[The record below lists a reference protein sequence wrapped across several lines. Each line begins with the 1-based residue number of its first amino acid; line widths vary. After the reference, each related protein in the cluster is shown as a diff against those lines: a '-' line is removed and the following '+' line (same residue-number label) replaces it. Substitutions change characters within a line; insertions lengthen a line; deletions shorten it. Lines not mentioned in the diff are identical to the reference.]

1 MEESWDGEEQETL
14 YEHQRWV
21 VDPGQAIVRIDKF
34 LSNRM
39 EQTSRNRIQ
48 KAADAGFLFVN
59 QKPVKSNYRIKPGDT
74 ISLSFPTPPFSGELQ
89 AEDLPLHILFED
101 EHLMVINK
109 AAGMVV
115 HPGVGNHSGTLVNA
129 LLHHFRQLPGKEAE
143 RPGLVHRLDKD
154 TSGVMVVAKTDEAM
168 THLARQ
174 FFERS
179 SRRRYLA
186 MVWGIPDPAEGSIQG
201 HIGRDPK
208 NRQHFT
214 VFPDG
219 RDGKHAVTHYSVVEP
234 LGYVSLIHC
243 RLETGRT
250 HQIRVHMRHIGHP
263 LFNDPFYG
271 GDAVLRGENS
281 GSYKSFVQ
289 NSFACIPGQALHAEM
304 LGFQHPH
311 SGEMLEFTAA
321 PPLGLQELI
330 DRWRQFLGR
339 QG

>member
-1 MEESWDGEEQETL
+1 MEESWDEDEQETL

-48 KAADAGFLFVN
+48 KAADAGFLFAN
-59 QKPVKSNYRIKPGDT
+59 EKPVKSNYRIKPGE
-74 ISLSFPTPPFSGELQ
+74 IVSLSFPTPPFSGKLQ
-89 AEDLPLHILFED
+89 AEDLPLHILYED
-101 EHLMVINK
+101 AHLMVINK

-129 LLHHFRQLPGKEAE
+129 LLHHFRQLPGQSAE

-154 TSGVMVVAKTDEAM
+154 TSGVMVIAKTEEAM

-186 MVWGIPDPAEGSIQG
+186 LVWGTPNPPQGSVQG

-208 NRQHFT
+208 NRQHYT
-214 VFPDG
+214 VFADG
-219 RDGKHAVTHYSVVEP
+219 SEGKHALTHYSVIEP

-250 HQIRVHMRHIGHP
+250 HQIRVHMKHIGHP

-271 GDAVLRGENS
+271 GNAVLRGENS
-281 GSYKSFVQ
+281 GSYKSYVQ

-304 LGFQHPH
+304 LGFQHPE
-311 SGEMLEFTAA
+311 SGETMEFTAN
-321 PPLGLQELI
+321 PPSGMQDLI
-330 DRWRQFLGR
+330 ERWRQFVGR

>member
-21 VDPGQAIVRIDKF
+21 VDPGQAIVRVDKF

-201 HIGRDPK
+201 NIGRDPK
-208 NRQHFT
+208 NRQQFT

-304 LGFQHPH
+304 LGFQHPN